1 MSATPT
7 ISKISPEN
15 FHKPFT
21 VIGLGEI
28 LIDQFPDFERIGGA
42 PANALYHL
50 HNLGL
55 RTELLSA
62 IGDDDSGLK
71 ILRWLEQQQL
81 SREFISADPSHPTGT
96 VTVTPTQTGSHRF
109 VITQEVAW
117 DYIPFLSRAES
128 IITQADAV
136 VYGTLAFRSPRSR
149 KTLLQYIE
157 KTAAGCLRVLDLNL
171 RQSYY
176 DRHTIENLLH
186 RSDVL
191 KVNEEE
197 LTVLH
202 DLFGYSDN
210 SEQTIMQ
217 LYQRFRLRYLALT
230 RGERGSLLFDGSQ
243 YSRRT
248 AAAQDIVDTV
258 GAGDA
263 FTAGLTAGMLFNL
276 PLDSIHLLA
285 TTLAE
290 FVCRSSGATP
300 PYPPDILTSTLRI
313 LSGG

>member
-62 IGDDDSGLK
+62 IGDDDSGAK

-117 DYIPFLSRAES
+117 DYIAFYRGPNRSSRRRMLSSMARS
-128 IITQADAV
+128 HSAV
-136 VYGTLAFRSPRSR
+136 LDPGKPCYNISR
-149 KTLLQYIE
+149 KQQPD
-157 KTAAGCLRVLDLNL
+157 ACACL
-171 RQSYY
+171 
-176 DRHTIENLLH
+176 I
-186 RSDVL
+186 
-191 KVNEEE
+191 
-197 LTVLH
+197 
-202 DLFGYSDN
+202 
-210 SEQTIMQ
+210 
-217 LYQRFRLRYLALT
+217 
-230 RGERGSLLFDGSQ
+230 
-243 YSRRT
+243 
-248 AAAQDIVDTV
+248 
-258 GAGDA
+258 
-263 FTAGLTAGMLFNL
+263 
-276 PLDSIHLLA
+276 
-285 TTLAE
+285 
-290 FVCRSSGATP
+290 
-300 PYPPDILTSTLRI
+300 
-313 LSGG
+313 